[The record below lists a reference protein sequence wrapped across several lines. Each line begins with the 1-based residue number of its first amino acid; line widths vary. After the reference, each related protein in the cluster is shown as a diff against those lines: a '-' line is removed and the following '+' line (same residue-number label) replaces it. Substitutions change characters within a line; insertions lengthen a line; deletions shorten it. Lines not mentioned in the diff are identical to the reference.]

1 VAHTGMLLL
10 QDVAERIVGRWLVE
24 RGRLDVQITDGQES
38 LGGGKAVDITYA
50 WQGGRRRIKVK
61 ADPYFGTDP
70 AKISDRSLTFYRPD
84 ASAYAFE
91 SIANSATR
99 QPGWAEDSAA
109 DELYYYRV
117 ALAQTEEEIAALMNE
132 ADAVFFSE
140 LWVDRD
146 ELVVLPMDA
155 TRSWFV
161 ANADKYQ
168 ARPVITGGVSSWNR
182 LIPRG
187 DIEVAVAG
195 LNNVGSI
202 FRSLSA

>member
-1 VAHTGMLLL
+1 MLLL
-10 QDVAERIVGRWLVE
+10 QDVAERIISRWLVE
-24 RGRLDVQITDGQES
+24 RGRFDVQITGGNEA
-38 LGGGKAVDITYA
+38 LGAGKGVDLTYA

-61 ADPYFGTDP
+61 PDPYFGSDP
-70 AKISDRSLTFYRPD
+70 SKISDRSLTFYRPD

-99 QPGWAEDSAA
+99 QPGWAEDSDA
-109 DELYYYRV
+109 DELYYYRL

-146 ELVVLPMDA
+146 ELVVLPMHE
-155 TRSWFV
+155 TRTWFV
-161 ANADKYQ
+161 ANAEKYQ

-182 LIPRG
+182 LIPRA
-187 DIEVAVAG
+187 DIDTAVAG

-202 FRSLSA
+202 FRSLHP